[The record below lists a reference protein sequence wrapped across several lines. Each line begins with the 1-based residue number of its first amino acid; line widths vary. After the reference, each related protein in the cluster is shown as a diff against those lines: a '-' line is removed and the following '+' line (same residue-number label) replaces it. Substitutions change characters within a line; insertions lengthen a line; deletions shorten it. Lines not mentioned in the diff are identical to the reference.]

1 MKALRGSR
9 KAAAAGFAMLLGLIG
24 VASFAWACTPQAEVA
39 PLVVQSGAPGTRVP
53 VTGLAAKPGPI
64 QVRWNSP
71 KGPVLGTGV
80 AAITPT
86 GLNFATEV
94 TIPEAAPGV
103 YYLVVNTNDGGTA
116 RAAFE
121 VLSPNAAAPTAAA
134 PTPALV
140 PGTEALWDGLGN
152 SSPVAG
158 PETSVGSPG
167 GSGMAVGAGMAAVGL
182 VGMFAGFTTVAL
194 RRQRRLA
201 TGRGVRR

>member
-1 MKALRGSR
+1 MKTARGSR
-9 KAAAAGFAMLLGLIG
+9 RAATAAFAMVLGLVG

-39 PLVVQSGAPGTRVP
+39 PLAVQSGAPGTRVP

-64 QVRWNSP
+64 EVRWNSP
-71 KGPVLGTGV
+71 KGPLVGTGV

-94 TIPEAAPGV
+94 TIPEAEPGV
-103 YYLVVNTNDGGTA
+103 YYLVVSTSDGGTA

-121 VLSPNAAAPTAAA
+121 VLSPAASAPTAAA
-134 PTPALV
+134 PTPALA
-140 PGTEALWDGLGN
+140 PGTEALWNGLGN
-152 SSPVAG
+152 GSPVPG
-158 PETSVGSPG
+158 PETSLGSPA
-167 GSGMAVGAGMAAVGL
+167 GSGMAIGVGLAAVGL

-201 TGRGVRR
+201 GRGVRR